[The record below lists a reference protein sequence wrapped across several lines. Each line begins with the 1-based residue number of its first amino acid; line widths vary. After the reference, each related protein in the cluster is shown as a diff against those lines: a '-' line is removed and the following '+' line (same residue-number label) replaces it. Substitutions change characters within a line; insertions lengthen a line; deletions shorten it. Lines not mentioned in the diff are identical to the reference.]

1 MRQYSGDSPAGDPA
15 GTGDRSSAF
24 RRAGMRRLLTIPIA
38 VVGAVAVTLGIAQPA
53 DAAPQSVKRQPKA
66 KETRG
71 APTPR
76 QAMPASAAIPQEVVV
91 AQGDTVSAIAE
102 RFGLSTAEVLAENGL
117 SWSSLIF
124 PGQRLALPGG
134 APAVAAP
141 HDAGIARHIVA
152 PGDTMIAIAAEYDLD
167 VDVVL
172 SANGLGRASLIFPG
186 QAITIPQGG
195 RGAPSDDGT
204 TSPPAPAPAADQSHV
219 VVEGDTLIGIG
230 ERYGVELDRLLELNG
245 LTASSLILPDQRIV
259 VRIAAPQAT
268 SVAALDVRLDAEMR
282 ANAQVIVDVGRSL
295 GVPDRGIVV
304 ALAAAAQESGLRNVR
319 HGDRD
324 SLGLFQQRPS
334 QGWGTPDQILDP
346 VRAATAFYGGPTTPN
361 DGRTPGLLDIA
372 GWAEMSVTDAAQAV
386 QRSAHPKHY
395 AKWEASARRWLDE
408 LG

>member
-1 MRQYSGDSPAGDPA
+1 MRQYRDDEPAGGAP
-15 GTGDRSSAF
+15 GSGDRSPRL
-24 RRAGMRRLLTIPIA
+24 RRIGVRRLLTVPVA
-38 VVGAVAVTLGIAQPA
+38 VVGAVAVTLGITQPA
-53 DAAPQSVKRQPKA
+53 DAAPQTVKRQPKA

-76 QAMPASAAIPQEVVV
+76 QTAPAAASIPHEVVV
-91 AQGDTVSAIAE
+91 AQGDTVSAIAG
-102 RFGLSTAEVLAENGL
+102 RYGLSTAEVLAENGL

-134 APAVAAP
+134 TPAVVATP
-141 HDAGIARHIVA
+141 DAGIARHIVA
-152 PGDTMIAIAAEYDLD
+152 PGDTMIAIAAEYGLD
-167 VDVVL
+167 VEVLL

-186 QAITIPQGG
+186 QAITIPGAG
-195 RGAPSDDGT
+195 RAEPSADPSSAPE
-204 TSPPAPAPAADQSHV
+204 PAPTPGQSHV

-230 ERYGVELDRLLELNG
+230 ERYGVGLDRLLELNG
-245 LTASSLILPDQRIV
+245 LTASSVIVPDQRIV
-259 VRIAAPQAT
+259 VRAAMVEA
-268 SVAALDVRLDAEMR
+268 SNVAALDVRLDEEMR
-282 ANAQVIVDVGRSL
+282 ANARVIVDVGRSL
-295 GVPDRGIVV
+295 GIPDRAIVI

-334 QGWGTPDQILDP
+334 QGWGTRDEVLDP

-361 DGRTPGLLDIA
+361 DGRTPGLLDIP
-372 GWAEMSVTDAAQAV
+372 GWDGMSVTDAAQAV

-395 AKWEASARRWLDE
+395 AKWESSARRWLDE

>member
-1 MRQYSGDSPAGDPA
+1 MRKYGDDRPTGGAPEP
-15 GTGDRSSAF
+15 GDRAPTF
-24 RRAGMRRLLTIPIA
+24 RRVGVRRLLTVPVA

-71 APTPR
+71 APAPR
-76 QAMPASAAIPQEVVV
+76 PAMPASTVPSEVVV

-102 RFGLSTAEVLAENGL
+102 RYGLSTAEVLAENGL

-134 APAVAAP
+134 APNFTVES
-141 HDAGIARHIVA
+141 DAGIARHIVA
-152 PGDTMIAIAAEYDLD
+152 PGDTMIAIAAEYGLD

-186 QAITIPQGG
+186 QAITIPA
-195 RGAPSDDGT
+195 GAGAAASVSEST
-204 TSPPAPAPAADQSHV
+204 APVAA
-219 VVEGDTLIGIG
+219 VE
-230 ERYGVELDRLLELNG
+230 
-245 LTASSLILPDQRIV
+245 AS
-259 VRIAAPQAT
+259 
-268 SVAALDVRLDAEMR
+268 SVAALDVRLDDEMR
-282 ANAQVIVDVGRSL
+282 ANARIIVEVGRSL

-334 QGWGTPDQILDP
+334 QGWGTPEQVLDP

-361 DGRTPGLLDIA
+361 EGRTPGLLDVPDWA
-372 GWAEMSVTDAAQAV
+372 GMTVTDAAQAV
-386 QRSAHPKHY
+386 QHSAHPNHY
-395 AKWEASARRWLDE
+395 AKWESSARRWLDE